1 MYQVQIRVLL
11 GPLAFE
17 FSSPYICQEYLAYE
31 AMGILYSVFN
41 YGPLKTKE
49 IRLVKMPI

>member
-1 MYQVQIRVLL
+1 MYQVQLRVLV

-17 FSSPYICQEYLAYE
+17 FSSPYMHQEYLAYE
-31 AMGILYSVFN
+31 AMGILYSMFN

-49 IRLVKMPI
+49 IRLVKVPI